1 MQTYTLVADARYL
14 MRKSF
19 SLDMCI
25 ISFIVV
31 SRLLSWTNPRSK
43 VVSVTRTMKRMLI
56 SSYLRTVN
64 KTHEHHADIISSPSD
79 TPESKP
85 LSLQSGLD
93 RGTPLFW
100 SIFNVKFWIYRIGSQ
115 SEKLN
120 LRNELWPL
128 GSTMN
133 ELHSDLSLLNLA
145 LMTKIYAMQANVS

>member
-19 SLDMCI
+19 SLDMCT

-56 SSYLRTVN
+56 SSYLRAVN
-64 KTHEHHADIISSPSD
+64 KTHGHQLLTIWYPRVQATF
-79 TPESKP
+79 TPVRP
-85 LSLQSGLD
+85 WQRD
-93 RGTPLFW
+93 PLFW
-100 SIFNVKFWIYRIGSQ
+100 STLKVKFWIYRIGSQ

-120 LRNELWPL
+120 LRNELWHL
-128 GSTMN
+128 GNAMN

-145 LMTKIYAMQANVS
+145 LMTEKYMQANVS